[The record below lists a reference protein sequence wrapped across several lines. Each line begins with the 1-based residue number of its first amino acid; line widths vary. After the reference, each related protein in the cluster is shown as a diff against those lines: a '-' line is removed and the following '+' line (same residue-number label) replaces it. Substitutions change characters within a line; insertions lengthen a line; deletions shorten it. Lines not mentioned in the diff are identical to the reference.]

1 MRVRLR
7 RLGLCFREQDLPPSC
22 SGFCGEAGIYNL
34 FGNIS
39 NILLYISGEFM
50 HCEALQVPSLT
61 PWLHKCPSIFPLSSG
76 RSASPSI
83 HTALSGYLGFLLY

>member
-1 MRVRLR
+1 MRVRLC

-22 SGFCGEAGIYNL
+22 SVFCGEAGIYNL

-39 NILLYISGEFM
+39 NILLHISGEFM
-50 HCEALQVPSLT
+50 HCEALQSLT

-83 HTALSGYLGFLLY
+83 HAALSGYLGFLLY